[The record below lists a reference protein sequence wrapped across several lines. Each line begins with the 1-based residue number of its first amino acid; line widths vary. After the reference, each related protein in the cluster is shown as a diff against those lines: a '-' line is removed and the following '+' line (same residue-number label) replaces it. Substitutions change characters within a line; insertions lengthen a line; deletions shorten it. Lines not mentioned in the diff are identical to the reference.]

1 MRNIFETGIIP
12 PLNGERLV
20 IPVLF
25 GAKNV
30 DIGVDTRL
38 RHGLGI
44 GTRDLGSVELMKGCD
59 GLSFD
64 EVGGDAQVRGLRNR
78 RTQGDKGAY

>member
-1 MRNIFETGIIP
+1 MLEMGILP
-12 PLNGERLV
+12 PLNGERFI

-25 GAKNV
+25 GANNV
-30 DIGVDTRL
+30 DIGVNTRL

-44 GTRDLGSVELMKGCD
+44 GTRDLGSVALMKDCG

-64 EVGGDAQVRGLRNR
+64 EVGGDAHVRGLRNR
-78 RTQGDKGAY
+78 RTQGDKGAH